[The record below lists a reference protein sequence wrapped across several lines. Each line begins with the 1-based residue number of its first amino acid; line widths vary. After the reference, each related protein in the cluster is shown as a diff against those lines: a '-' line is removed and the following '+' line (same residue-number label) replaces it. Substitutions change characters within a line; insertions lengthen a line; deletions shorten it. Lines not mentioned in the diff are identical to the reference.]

1 MIKYNRLTYIIF
13 VEHFTGEL
21 TILYTLRE
29 IPSYHPRTHR
39 TIILHTRCEFG
50 NTKYEFNLPNLAN
63 KKTKSKINKHVHSV
77 QFIKTHKVVIVN
89 FT

>member
-21 TILYTLRE
+21 TVLYTLRE

-50 NTKYEFNLPNLAN
+50 NRRYGFKPPNLQT
-63 KKTKSKINKHVHSV
+63 KKSNIKIKKAYNV
-77 QFIKTHKVVIVN
+77 QYS
-89 FT
+89 